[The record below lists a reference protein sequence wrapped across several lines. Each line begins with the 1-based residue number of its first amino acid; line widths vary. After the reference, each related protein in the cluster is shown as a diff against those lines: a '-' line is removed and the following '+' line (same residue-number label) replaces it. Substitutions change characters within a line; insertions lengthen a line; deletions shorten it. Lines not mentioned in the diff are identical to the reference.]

1 MGAVTGHPRQGEVY
15 WVNLDP
21 VRGREMSKRRPG
33 LVVSPDEMNAH
44 LGTVIV
50 APVTSTLRPWATR
63 YTVTLSGKSR
73 SVALDQIRSID
84 AARLGKRITALDPTP
99 ALQILRAMFA

>member
-1 MGAVTGHPRQGEVY
+1 MGSVTGYPRQGEVY

-33 LVVSPDEMNAH
+33 LIVSPNEMNAH

-50 APVTSTLRPWATR
+50 APVTSTIRPWATR
-63 YTVTLSGKSR
+63 HTLTLSGRSR
-73 SVALDQIRSID
+73 SVAIDQVRSID
-84 AARLGKRITALDPTP
+84 AARLGKRIAAVDAAP

>member
-1 MGAVTGHPRQGEVY
+1 MGSLTGYPRQGEVY
-15 WVNLDP
+15 WVSLDP

-33 LVVSPDEMNAH
+33 LIVSPDEMNAY

-50 APVTSTLRPWATR
+50 APVTSTMRPWATR
-63 YTVTLSGKSR
+63 YTLTLSGKSR
-73 SVALDQIRSID
+73 SLALDQIRSID
-84 AARLGKRITALDPTP
+84 AERLGKRIAAVDPAP